1 MAAGRHSKIPWWRKQ
16 SVRIRGYV
24 AATAIV
30 AIAVG
35 RGWIRPNEVDP
46 IIVILAA
53 LLGVWGIETSA
64 ADTVPKDIADQ
75 RAKQA
80 EYQAERRLTGRLP
93 VQEEP
98 GAFDE
103 DSETHRP

>member
-1 MAAGRHSKIPWWRKQ
+1 MAAGRHSKVPWWRKQ

-46 IIVILAA
+46 IVLIIAA

-64 ADTVPKDIADQ
+64 ADTVQKDIAAQ
-75 RAKQA
+75 QAKRAESA
-80 EYQAERRLTGRLP
+80 GRL
-93 VQEEP
+93 QQEP

-103 DSETHRP
+103 DSETHWP